1 MLITRLPQHQSLR
14 AFDDLRAIF
23 RAREVCRPLGALG
36 LQGQR
41 QLPGVFE
48 IPQLAIGAII
58 RSVSAQTSA
67 STLPGE
73 KPARPRSKF
82 DVKLHC

>member
-1 MLITRLPQHQSLR
+1 MTS
-14 AFDDLRAIF
+14 
-23 RAREVCRPLGALG
+23 ARYSALAKSVG
-36 LQGQR
+36 PSERSACKANASCL
-41 QLPGVFE
+41 VYSK